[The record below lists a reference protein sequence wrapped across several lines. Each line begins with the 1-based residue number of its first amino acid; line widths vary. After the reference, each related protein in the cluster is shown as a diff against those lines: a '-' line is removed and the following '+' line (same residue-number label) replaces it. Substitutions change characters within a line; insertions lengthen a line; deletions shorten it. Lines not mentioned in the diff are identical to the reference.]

1 MSDVLGDALQRLL
14 AEPGATPVTCKK
26 PPVMLAEPS
35 GCCAG
40 GSELKQL
47 SDSGLKSR
55 LPVEPTQAPV
65 ISEVES
71 SASEVPVRVS
81 AQRGFHPAT
90 QYAIAVRFVL
100 EHRRQTAAAVVLLC
114 MTCLWFD
121 RSSGP
126 DSATAIVED
135 PGLPD
140 VEAMLSEFD
149 AVSALPLREPAEPIE
164 TSGDGSVP
172 LTIPQDGIEQPG
184 IAAEF
189 SQYAASFAADAV
201 YPDDA
206 AAKSSTVGSQQTPT
220 TPGKV
225 RFTGNIQPLK

>member
-1 MSDVLGDALQRLL
+1 M
-14 AEPGATPVTCKK
+14 PATCEK
-26 PPVMLAEPS
+26 PLSMLAEPS
-35 GCCAG
+35 ACCAG
-40 GSELKQL
+40 DSQLKQL
-47 SDSGLKSR
+47 SDSESESR
-55 LPVEPTQAPV
+55 LPFEPTRATV

-71 SASEVPVRVS
+71 SAAEVPARVS
-81 AQRGFHPAT
+81 RQWGFHPAT
-90 QYAIAVRFVL
+90 QYGIAVRFVL

-121 RSSGP
+121 RNSGP

-149 AVSALPLREPAEPIE
+149 AVSAQPLREPAEPIE
-164 TSGDGSVP
+164 TSGYGSVP
-172 LTIPQDGIEQPG
+172 LTIPHGEIEQPG
-184 IAAEF
+184 SAVEF
-189 SQYAASFAADAV
+189 SKYATSSAADAV

-206 AAKSSTVGSQQTPT
+206 SANSSTVGTQQTPA
-220 TPGKV
+220 TPGSV